1 METALERASQLISP
15 GEILLL
21 QKQFERIQ
29 QMPGA
34 HGLFRR
40 VASATDREQLADYLA
55 EVRHA
60 LIFAGLHFEVQI
72 EPLGRQGPD
81 LKVSRDDHEAF
92 VEVMRFR
99 KVSSGPPPLDP
110 SDEDLVLQVYG
121 NPLRDLQKTFEKL
134 VAKFRQVQDAQAI
147 IAIWNDDGDLEELEV
162 QAAVTSLWEDASRGI
177 LLLPS
182 SILFILYGSP
192 WIRAGD
198 HKQLHC
204 FALHITDQ
212 SRQLAWKHELEGSNV
227 TGLIQ
232 RALSILNQS
241 G

>member
-1 METALERASQLISP
+1 MKTALERASKLISP
-15 GEILLL
+15 GEILPL
-21 QKQFERIQ
+21 QEQFERIQ

-34 HGLFRR
+34 NGLFRR
-40 VASATDREQLADYLA
+40 VASATDREQLVDYLA
-55 EVRHA
+55 EVRYA
-60 LIFAGLHFEVQI
+60 LIFAGLHFEVHI
-72 EPLGRQGPD
+72 EPLGRRGPD
-81 LKVSRDDHEAF
+81 LKVSRDNQEAF

-110 SDEDLVLQVYG
+110 ADENLVLQVYG
-121 NPLRDLQKTFEKL
+121 NPLRDIQKAFEKL

-162 QAAVTSLWEDASRGI
+162 QAAVMSLWEDASHGL

-182 SILFILYGSP
+182 SLLFVLYGSP

-204 FALHITDQ
+204 FPLHLTDR
-212 SRQLAWKHELEGSNV
+212 SRQLTWKHELEGSNV
-227 TGLIQ
+227 TSLIQ
-232 RALSILNQS
+232 RALSIRS

>member
-21 QKQFERIQ
+21 QKQFKRMQ

-34 HGLFRR
+34 SGLFRR

-55 EVRHA
+55 EVRYA
-60 LIFAGLHFEVQI
+60 LIFAGLQFEVQI

-99 KVSSGPPPLDP
+99 KVSSGPPPLDL
-110 SDEDLVLQVYG
+110 SDENLVLQVYG
-121 NPLRDLQKTFEKL
+121 NPLRDIQKTFEKL

-147 IAIWNDDGDLEELEV
+147 IVIWNDDGDLEELEV
-162 QAAVTSLWEDASRGI
+162 QAAVMSLREDASRGI

-182 SILFILYGSP
+182 SIIFVLHGSP
-192 WIRAGD
+192 WIQAGN

-204 FALHITDQ
+204 FTLHIADQ
-212 SRQLAWKHELEGSNV
+212 SCQLA
-227 TGLIQ
+227 
-232 RALSILNQS
+232 
-241 G
+241 

>member
-1 METALERASQLISP
+1 MERALERASQLISP

-34 HGLFRR
+34 NGLFRR

-55 EVRHA
+55 EVRYA
-60 LIFAGLHFEVQI
+60 LIFAGLQFEVYI

-81 LKVSRDDHEAF
+81 LEVSRDGQEAF

-99 KVSSGPPPLDP
+99 KVSSGPPLLDL
-110 SDEDLVLQVYG
+110 SDENLVLQVYG
-121 NPLRDLQKTFEKL
+121 NPLRDLQKTLGKL
-134 VAKFRQVQDAQAI
+134 VEKFRQVQDAQAI
-147 IAIWNDDGDLEELEV
+147 IAIWNDDEDLEELEV
-162 QAAVTSLWEDASRGI
+162 QAAVMSLWEDASHSI
-177 LLLPS
+177 LLLPRS
-182 SILFILYGSP
+182 LLFVLYGSP
-192 WIRAGD
+192 WMRAGD

-204 FALHITDQ
+204 FPLHPTDR

-227 TGLIQ
+227 TILIQ
-232 RALSILNQS
+232 RALSIRS

>member
-21 QKQFERIQ
+21 QKQFKRIQ

-34 HGLFRR
+34 SGLFRR

-55 EVRHA
+55 EVRYA
-60 LIFAGLHFEVQI
+60 LIFAGLQFEVQI

-99 KVSSGPPPLDP
+99 KVSSGPPPLDL
-110 SDEDLVLQVYG
+110 SDENLVLQVYG
-121 NPLRDLQKTFEKL
+121 NPLRDIQKTFEKL

-147 IAIWNDDGDLEELEV
+147 IVIWNDDGDLEELEV
-162 QAAVTSLWEDASRGI
+162 QAAVMSLREDASRGI

-182 SILFILYGSP
+182 SIIFVLHGSP
-192 WIRAGD
+192 WIQAGN

-204 FALHITDQ
+204 FTLHIADQ
-212 SRQLAWKHELEGSNV
+212 SCQLAWKHELAGSHV

-232 RALSILNQS
+232 RALSICS

>member
-1 METALERASQLISP
+1 MKTALERASKLISP
-15 GEILLL
+15 GEILPL
-21 QKQFERIQ
+21 QEQFERIQ

-34 HGLFRR
+34 NGLFRR
-40 VASATDREQLADYLA
+40 VASATDREQLVDYLA
-55 EVRHA
+55 EVRYA
-60 LIFAGLHFEVQI
+60 LIFAGLHFEVHI
-72 EPLGRQGPD
+72 EPLGRRGPD
-81 LKVSRDDHEAF
+81 LKVSRDNQEAF

-110 SDEDLVLQVYG
+110 ADENLVLQVYG
-121 NPLRDLQKTFEKL
+121 NPLRDIQKAFEKL

-162 QAAVTSLWEDASRGI
+162 QAAVMNLWDDASRG
-177 LLLPS
+177 LLQLPS
-182 SILFILYGSP
+182 SILFVLYGSP
-192 WIRAGD
+192 WIRAGN

-204 FALHITDQ
+204 FPLHITDP
-212 SRQLAWKHELEGSNV
+212 SRQLAWKHELEGSSV

-232 RALSILNQS
+232 RALNIRS

>member
-21 QKQFERIQ
+21 QKQFKRMQ
-29 QMPGA
+29 QMPGEN
-34 HGLFRR
+34 GLFRR

-55 EVRHA
+55 EVRYA
-60 LIFAGLHFEVQI
+60 LIFAGLQFEVQI

-99 KVSSGPPPLDP
+99 KVSSGPPPLDL
-110 SDEDLVLQVYG
+110 SDENLVLQVYG
-121 NPLRDLQKTFEKL
+121 NPLRDIQKTFEKL

-147 IAIWNDDGDLEELEV
+147 IVIWNDDGDLEELEV
-162 QAAVTSLWEDASRGI
+162 QAAVMSLREDASRGI

-182 SILFILYGSP
+182 SIIFVLHGSP
-192 WIRAGD
+192 WIQAGN

-204 FALHITDQ
+204 FTLHIADQ
-212 SRQLAWKHELEGSNV
+212 SCQLAWKHELEGSHV

-232 RALSILNQS
+232 RALSICS